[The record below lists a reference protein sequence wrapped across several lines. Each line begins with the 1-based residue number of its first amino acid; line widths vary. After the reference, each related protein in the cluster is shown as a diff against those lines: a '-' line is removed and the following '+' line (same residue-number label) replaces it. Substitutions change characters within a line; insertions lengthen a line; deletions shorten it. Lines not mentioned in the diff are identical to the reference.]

1 MASEI
6 KVREVRSASGGQ
18 VTVGYGVSVDDGSTI
33 SIGSSINVIGNLTVD
48 DIDVTDSMEVEF
60 NLDSS
65 LTGDGSN
72 LTNMNPATDRSR
84 VIAYNYIMDVL
95 PLTASR

>member
-6 KVREVRSASGGQ
+6 KVREVRSASGRQ
-18 VTVGYGVSVDDGSTI
+18 VTVGYGVSVDDGATI
-33 SIGSSINVIGNLTVD
+33 SIGSSINVIGNLTVE

-72 LTNMNPATDRSR
+72 LTNITPSTDRSR